1 MNIDN
6 TSRWKLLVA
15 GIVIAVIGFVI
26 LTISN
31 QNLASGPYFSP
42 LPSLG
47 YEDKFLS
54 YSEIAYMGGLIAG
67 VGIFLAIISIGIR
80 RWPRYQP
87 EDVFIDGVKAV
98 GIAVASIDYENDKSI
113 LQDVMRSTE
122 MTFHARNE
130 FSIGEPEFK
139 MGWNFFVLHVKP
151 NLIQSVADYVGVTQ
165 AMQNIRAEDRFIE
178 WLSKKLKEK
187 QCNVYLDLESRKTS
201 SKYGLF

>member
-1 MNIDN
+1 MRIEN
-6 TSRWKLLVA
+6 TSRWKLLFA
-15 GIVIAVIGFVI
+15 GIIMAVIGFVI
-26 LTISN
+26 LAISS
-31 QNLASGPYFSP
+31 QNLASGSYFSP

-54 YSEIAYMGGLIAG
+54 YSEVAHIGGLMVG

-98 GIAVASIDYENDKSI
+98 GISVASIDYERDKSI
-113 LQDVMRSTE
+113 VQDVMRGTE
-122 MTFHARNE
+122 VTFHTRNE

-151 NLIQSVADYVGVTQ
+151 NLIQSVADYSVTQ
-165 AMQNIRAEDRFIE
+165 AMQNIRAEDRFIG
-178 WLSKKLKEK
+178 WLSEKLKEK
-187 QCNVYLDLESRKTS
+187 ECNVYLDLESRKSS